1 MAVVAPTVFAR
12 VIVLALKG
20 GRCENTARPLGPP
33 VSELNADALRDGQD
47 IAGWMVGIWYER
59 TMEKKLNYSVTS
71 KPMTADTDGDTMTDF
86 DEFMNG
92 SDPWKLD
99 TDGDTITD
107 PQEVARGSN
116 ITGIEGTPPEITNV
130 KLRVAIHGHEEQLCT
145 KLGCLPPFWVPDGWI
160 NVSTTPGAANWT
172 GEDKN
177 LNGIRDQDAEGNW
190 TETDFQANDSDFDGV
205 VDGADLRGTE
215 EARGLAILF

>member
-71 KPMTADTDGDTMTDF
+71 KPMTADTDSDSMTDF
-86 DEFMNG
+86 EEFMNG
-92 SDPWKLD
+92 SDPGKLD
-99 TDGDTITD
+99 RDGDTITA
-107 PQEVARGSN
+107 PWKLLARLLPLQKPRY
-116 ITGIEGTPPEITNV
+116 PP
-130 KLRVAIHGHEEQLCT
+130 
-145 KLGCLPPFWVPDGWI
+145 LPPPSQVF
-160 NVSTTPGAANWT
+160 
-172 GEDKN
+172 
-177 LNGIRDQDAEGNW
+177 
-190 TETDFQANDSDFDGV
+190 
-205 VDGADLRGTE
+205 
-215 EARGLAILF
+215 ARHERF